1 MTTLDLKRGN
11 KWGALDFAV
20 DVTVQPSQMENRSM
34 SSEVASSVKALPKQ
48 SKRWGADKLYT
59 NLSYL
64 LMILPGAVWLFLF
77 SYLPMP
83 GIIMAFKDYKLARP
97 PADAW
102 LQNRFVYSLFNSP
115 WVGLENFRYLTLPT
129 NIENTLIYIRNTVLY
144 NLLFMVVG
152 LVLAVALAVIIF
164 ELTNRFLAKLY
175 HSILF
180 LPYFISWIVVAY
192 VVYALGSSAGIL
204 NNVFSTMGFA
214 PIEIYKEKGYWPFI
228 FLLANVWK
236 YTGNGSIIYLAT
248 ITGIPREL
256 YEAAAVDGAGKWKQF
271 TAITLPHLTPV
282 IMLLQILAVG
292 RILGSDF
299 DMFYTL
305 PNGAALVKD
314 VTYTLDVFVY
324 SMLRSATPLG
334 YPAAAAFVQS
344 VFGFILILITNWIV
358 RKVRPEL
365 ALF

>member
-1 MTTLDLKRGN
+1 
-11 KWGALDFAV
+11 V
-20 DVTVQPSQMENRSM
+20 
-34 SSEVASSVKALPKQ
+34 
-48 SKRWGADKLYT
+48 YT

-64 LMILPGAVWLFLF
+64 LMVLPGAIWLILF

-83 GIIMAFKDYKLARP
+83 GIILAFKNYKLARP
-97 PADAW
+97 PQDFW
-102 LQNRFVYSLFNSP
+102 TQNTFIYSLIKSP
-115 WVGLENFRYLTLPT
+115 WVGLENFRYLTLST
-129 NIENTLIYIRNTVLY
+129 NIENTLMYVRNTILY

-152 LVLAVALAVIIF
+152 LVLSVALAVMIF
-164 ELTNRFLAKLY
+164 ELTNRFWARLY

-192 VVYALGSSAGIL
+192 VVYALGSSEGII
-204 NNVFSTMGFA
+204 NNLFASTGLA
-214 PIEIYKEKGYWPFI
+214 PIEVYKEPSFWPFI
-228 FLLANVWK
+228 FLSANIWK
-236 YTGNGSIIYLAT
+236 YTGYGSIIYLAT

-282 IMLLQILAVG
+282 IVLLQILAVG

-324 SMLRSATPLG
+324 SMLRSGVPLG
-334 YPAAAAFVQS
+334 YPAAAAFLQS
-344 VFGFILILITNWIV
+344 LLGFILILITNYIV
-358 RKVRPEL
+358 RRIRPDL

>member
-1 MTTLDLKRGN
+1 
-11 KWGALDFAV
+11 
-20 DVTVQPSQMENRSM
+20 M

>member
-1 MTTLDLKRGN
+1 MTL
-11 KWGALDFAV
+11 
-20 DVTVQPSQMENRSM
+20 
-34 SSEVASSVKALPKQ
+34 EVASAVKPLPK
-48 SKRWGADKLYT
+48 KRRWGTDQIYT
-59 NLSYL
+59 HLSYL
-64 LMILPGAVWLFLF
+64 AMVLPGVIWLFLF

-83 GIIMAFKDYKLARP
+83 GIIMAFKDYKLSRP
-97 PADAW
+97 PQDD
-102 LQNRFVYSLFNSP
+102 LIQNKFIYSLITSP
-115 WVGLENFRYLTLPT
+115 WVGLDNFRYLVLPT
-129 NIENTLIYIRNTVLY
+129 NIENTLLYIRNTVLY

-152 LVLAVALAVIIF
+152 LVLSVALAVIIF
-164 ELTNRFLAKLY
+164 ELTNRFFAKLY

-192 VVYALGSSAGIL
+192 VVYALGSSGGIINSL
-204 NNVFSTMGFA
+204 STTLGFA
-214 PIEIYKEKGYWPFI
+214 PIEVYKEKSYWPVI
-228 FLLANVWK
+228 FLLANIWK

-271 TAITLPHLTPV
+271 TSITLPSLIPV
-282 IMLLQILAVG
+282 IVLLQILAVG

-324 SMLRSATPLG
+324 SMLKSSTPLG
-334 YPAAAAFVQS
+334 YPAAAAFLQS
-344 VFGFILILITNWIV
+344 VFGFILILITNYIV
-358 RKVRPEL
+358 RKTRPEL

>member
-1 MTTLDLKRGN
+1 MTTVVSPAK
-11 KWGALDFAV
+11 V
-20 DVTVQPSQMENRSM
+20 PSNP
-34 SSEVASSVKALPKQ
+34 PKK
-48 SKRWGADKLYT
+48 KRWNADKVYT

-64 LMILPGAVWLFLF
+64 LMILPGAIWLFLF
-77 SYLPMP
+77 AYLPMP
-83 GIIMAFKDYKLARP
+83 GIIMAFKEYRLARP
-97 PADAW
+97 PQDSW
-102 LQNRFVYSLFNSP
+102 IQNTFIYSLIKSP
-115 WVGLENFRYLTLPT
+115 WVGLDNFRYLVLPT
-129 NIENTLIYIRNTVLY
+129 NIENTMMYIRNTIVY
-144 NLLFMVVG
+144 NLIFMVVG
-152 LVLAVALAVIIF
+152 LVLSVALAVIIY
-164 ELTNRFLAKLY
+164 ELTNQFAAKFY
-175 HSILF
+175 HSVLF

-192 VVYALGSSAGIL
+192 VVYAMGSSNGIINNIAGSL
-204 NNVFSTMGFA
+204 GL
-214 PIEIYKEKGYWPFI
+214 PPLEIYKEKVYWPFI
-228 FLLANVWK
+228 FVIANIWK

-271 TAITLPHLTPV
+271 TSITLPYMMPV
-282 IMLLQILAVG
+282 IVLLQILAVG

-334 YPAAAAFVQS
+334 YPAAAAFLQS
-344 VFGFILILITNWIV
+344 IFGFILILVTNFIV
-358 RKVRPEL
+358 RRTRPEL

>member
-1 MTTLDLKRGN
+1 MSLD
-11 KWGALDFAV
+11 
-20 DVTVQPSQMENRSM
+20 
-34 SSEVASSVKALPKQ
+34 VAASGTSLPRKK
-48 SKRWGADKLYT
+48 KRWGKDKIYT

-64 LMILPGAVWLFLF
+64 AMVLPGAIWLFLF

-83 GIIMAFKDYKLARP
+83 GIVMAFKDYRLSRP
-97 PADAW
+97 PQDYFI
-102 LQNRFVYSLFNSP
+102 QNRFIYSLIDSP
-115 WVGLENFRYLTLPT
+115 WVGLENFRYLVLPT
-129 NIENTLIYIRNTVLY
+129 NVENTMLYIRNTILY

-152 LVLAVALAVIIF
+152 LVLSVALAVMIF
-164 ELTNRFLAKLY
+164 ELTNRFWAKLY

-180 LPYFISWIVVAY
+180 LPFFISWIVVAY
-192 VVYALGSSAGIL
+192 VVYALGSSGGIL
-204 NNVFSTMGFA
+204 NNIFGSMGLG
-214 PIEIYKEKGYWPFI
+214 PIEVYKEKIYWPFI
-228 FLLANVWK
+228 FLISNIWK

-271 TAITLPHLTPV
+271 TSITLPFLTPV
-282 IMLLQILAVG
+282 IVLLQILAVG

-324 SMLRSATPLG
+324 SMLRSSTPLG
-334 YPAAAAFVQS
+334 YPAAAAFLQS
-344 VFGFILILITNWIV
+344 VFGFILILITNFIV
-358 RKVRPEL
+358 RRTRPEL